1 MDSSKLSVW
10 VLISFLAAAITM
22 PSVVYGDE
30 HAYGLEGGARR
41 PETPM
46 TEVIVVGS
54 QDQTGIIEF
63 QNSPSNIILVHEYD
77 EKSNEWKLV
86 GLRDLRRGTTKTI
99 TH

>member
-30 HAYGLEGGARR
+30 NAYQLDGGARR
-41 PETPM
+41 PQTPM

-54 QDQTGIIEF
+54 EDKTGILEF
-63 QNSPSNIILVHEYD
+63 QNSHSNIILVHEYD
-77 EKSNEWKLV
+77 KKNNEWKLV
-86 GLRDLRRGTTKTI
+86 GLTDLRRGTTKAI